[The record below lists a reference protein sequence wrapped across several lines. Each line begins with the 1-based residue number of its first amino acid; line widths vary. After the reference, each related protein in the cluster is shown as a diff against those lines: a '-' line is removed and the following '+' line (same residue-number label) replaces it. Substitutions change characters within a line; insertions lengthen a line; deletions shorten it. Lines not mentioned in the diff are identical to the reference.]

1 LTGTFARDHEQF
13 GVSRENLPQFEPKT
27 FADPPFDPIAYDRIA
42 DPARNGYAKPSA
54 GAVRKDCRVEHEVG
68 GREAGTR
75 ALQAQ
80 KFVAV
85 MKAGGSTEGTVER
98 C

>member
-1 LTGTFARDHEQF
+1 M
-13 GVSRENLPQFEPKT
+13 SRENLPQFETKT
-27 FADPPFDPIAYDRIA
+27 FADSPFDPIAYDCIA
-42 DPARNGYAKPSA
+42 DPARNGYAKSSA
-54 GAVRKDCRVEHEVG
+54 EAVGKNRRVKHKVR

-85 MKAGGSTEGTVER
+85 MKAGGSTERAIER

>member
-1 LTGTFARDHEQF
+1 MR
-13 GVSRENLPQFEPKT
+13 RENLPQFETKT

-42 DPARNGYAKPSA
+42 DPAWNGYTKSRA
-54 GAVRKDCRVEHEVG
+54 GAVCKNCRVEHEVG
-68 GREAGTR
+68 GRKTGTR

-85 MKAGGSTEGTVER
+85 MKAGGSTEGAVER